1 MITGIGTD
9 IIDID
14 RIEKAIENPRFIDR
28 VFTCREKDYCMSK
41 IRNSQHFAARFASK
55 EAVMKALGKGF
66 AFQDIEVMNNED
78 GKPEIILYGN
88 AKEYAG
94 EAGVDRIFLTISHS
108 QNMAIAFVVMEKQV
122 SATY

>member
-1 MITGIGTD
+1 
-9 IIDID
+9 
-14 RIEKAIENPRFIDR
+14 
-28 VFTCREKDYCMSK
+28 
-41 IRNSQHFAARFASK
+41 
-55 EAVMKALGKGF
+55 
-66 AFQDIEVMNNED
+66 MNNED

-108 QNMAIAFVVMEKQV
+108 QNMAIAFVVMEKEV